1 MKYSLLKDGVYM
13 KEKNKKMI
21 VVVTSLLLAVGVF
34 LAYFIVPI
42 LSSDEGALDLT
53 YQVS

>member
-1 MKYSLLKDGVYM
+1 M